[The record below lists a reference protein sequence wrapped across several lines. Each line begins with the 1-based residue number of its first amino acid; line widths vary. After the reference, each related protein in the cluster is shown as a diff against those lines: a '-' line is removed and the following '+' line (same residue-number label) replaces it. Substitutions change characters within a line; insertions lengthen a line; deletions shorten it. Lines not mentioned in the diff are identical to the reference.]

1 MKNQRKGPKTAWAA
15 QSALL
20 PMGMVVLIAYVA
32 SILWTV
38 RISFSSSK
46 MLPKS
51 DWAGITQYV
60 RLFTN
65 ERWTI
70 DMIHMVQFGVFFI
83 SSALILGFLLAVFV
97 DQKVR
102 LEGVFRT
109 IYLYSYAISFVACG
123 VVWQWMFNP
132 TLGIQRS
139 LQSWGW
145 ESARFDWIASQDMAI
160 YCVVIALLWHSAG
173 LVMAILLAGLRGVD
187 EELWKAARI
196 EGVPRWR
203 YYVSIVLP
211 QLGATVSTAVVL
223 LAISVVKV
231 YDAVVAMTNG
241 GPGDA
246 TDVPSKFIMD
256 NLFERQNIGLA
267 SAASTT
273 MLVTVLI
280 IIAPLMYARSRSQA
294 AARHS

>member
-38 RISFSSSK
+38 RISFNSSK

-70 DMIHMVQFGVFFI
+70 DMVHMVQFGVFFI

-145 ESARFDWIASQDMAI
+145 ESARFDWNASQDMAI
-160 YCVVIALLWHSAG
+160 YCVVIALLWH
-173 LVMAILLAGLRGVD
+173 
-187 EELWKAARI
+187 
-196 EGVPRWR
+196 
-203 YYVSIVLP
+203 
-211 QLGATVSTAVVL
+211 
-223 LAISVVKV
+223 
-231 YDAVVAMTNG
+231 
-241 GPGDA
+241 
-246 TDVPSKFIMD
+246 
-256 NLFERQNIGLA
+256 
-267 SAASTT
+267 
-273 MLVTVLI
+273 
-280 IIAPLMYARSRSQA
+280 
-294 AARHS
+294 